1 MQTKKADI
9 NFNVDKTDPNLSI
22 LNIEEGETYPE
33 DTRTA
38 SIKVE
43 DNTYVS
49 DVNIYINDELYEHY
63 DADMIKDKTQNNEN
77 FEAIVLNSNDKQNIR
92 IVAVD
97 AAQNESS
104 VEVGDFL
111 VTTNLGVRFV
121 NNKPLFYSV
130 IGLGVL
136 IIAGGAIIL
145 LVSKRKKA

>member
-1 MQTKKADI
+1 
-9 NFNVDKTDPNLSI
+9 
-22 LNIEEGETYPE
+22 
-33 DTRTA
+33 
-38 SIKVE
+38 
-43 DNTYVS
+43 
-49 DVNIYINDELYEHY
+49 
-63 DADMIKDKTQNNEN
+63 MIKDKTQNNEN